1 MRAGWQTLLPGA
13 FACPAGNPPSVATLP
28 PAVPAWVL
36 TEPPTPPQ
44 PLLAARDARHPP
56 APPSPPTVPVARAP
70 PAPRRVRNEGWAR
83 LSRPMRYIGLCVK
96 LMPQVLCF
104 FHVLTGVVV
113 FASLSF
119 IQAGVCRN
127 AQNSAGDFTFFQ
139 SGANLVYF
147 AVVLW
152 SVASCGGFYRKTCLP
167 DAGLASP
174 QSASDVDPPE
184 SKLSFEA
191 CWQALCCVWT
201 TFRP

>member
-1 MRAGWQTLLPGA
+1 MADAAAGRIRVPGRQSAVGRHAAARRACLGPHR
-13 FACPAGNPPSVATLP
+13 ATLASAATACRERRATPSSP
-28 PAVPAWVL
+28 PL
-36 TEPPTPPQ
+36 
-44 PLLAARDARHPP
+44 H
-56 APPSPPTVPVARAP
+56 PSPSWSLACV
-70 PAPRRVRNEGWAR
+70 APRRVRNEGWAR